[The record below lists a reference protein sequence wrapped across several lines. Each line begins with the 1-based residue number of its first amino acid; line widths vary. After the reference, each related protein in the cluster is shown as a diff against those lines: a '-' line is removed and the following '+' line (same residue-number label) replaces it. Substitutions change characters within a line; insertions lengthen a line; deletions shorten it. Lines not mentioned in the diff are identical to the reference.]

1 MREYC
6 YIIGENLQ
14 LYKIKTET
22 IRKIFEMISPL
33 SIKWELDNK
42 DVDELLKTLKEELR
56 WNK

>member
-56 WNK
+56 